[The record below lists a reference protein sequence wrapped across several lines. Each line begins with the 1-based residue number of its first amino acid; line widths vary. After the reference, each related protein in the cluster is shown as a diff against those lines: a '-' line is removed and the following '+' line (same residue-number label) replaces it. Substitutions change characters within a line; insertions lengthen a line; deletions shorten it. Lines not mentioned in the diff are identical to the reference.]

1 MSSESR
7 RLLEADQD
15 LEDLEED
22 ARQDALARAA
32 DPVLTRDAWNHVKQA
47 QRETLDDDDE
57 EDPS

>member
-1 MSSESR
+1 MSSETR
-7 RLLEADQD
+7 RQLEAEQD

-22 ARQDALARAA
+22 ARQDALTRAA
-32 DPVLTRDAWNHVKQA
+32 DPGLTREAWIHVRQG